1 MNKILLNFSIAAALF
16 SVTTIN
22 AQNIGINGS
31 GAAPNGDAMLDV
43 SSTTK
48 GLLIPRVNIANLST
62 IAPVTGG
69 STTSLLVYNT
79 NATSG
84 VGYYYWNGTKW
95 VNMSGDDW
103 KLTGNSGT
111 VAGTN
116 FLGTLDN
123 VDLTIRRQN
132 GEKIRVL
139 ATTTSFMDE
148 IQTRDGGANSG
159 DVLVKIYDSSDDGI
173 IDVNENGAMNIRL
186 HGNGVTVFNDQQ
198 ISTNDF
204 RIETSG
210 QNDMFFVDAGTNR
223 IGINTTSPASPVHF
237 KTTGENVWLTYWL
250 NDHATNGALAQWSQ
264 SSTTNGSRVAMGV
277 TNYSGSANAAS
288 GIMGLSLN
296 NTTSGSGGIGVV
308 GHANNEDGDGVRA
321 ELTFSGFYSGWALY
335 TSADV
340 FTPGGVWTASDKR
353 FKKDIQKI
361 NGAIAIINKLKP
373 VSYYFDTEKYGGI
386 GFDEDRLTYGFLA
399 QELEQVIP
407 ELVKDKRLVLN
418 SNKKLDAGM
427 SDTQETGIFKVVN
440 YTMMVPVLTQAI
452 KEQQVIIESQD
463 KRLDELEKLV
473 KELMKNK
480 E

>member
-22 AQNIGINGS
+22 AQNIGINGN
-31 GAAPNGDAMLDV
+31 GAVPSGDAMLDV

-48 GLLIPRVNIANLST
+48 GLLIPRVNIANLSN

-79 NATSG
+79 NATTG

-103 KLTGNSGT
+103 KLTGNAGT
-111 VAGTN
+111 VVGTN
-116 FLGTLDN
+116 FLGTTDN
-123 VDLTIRRQN
+123 VDLTIRRN
-132 GEKIRVL
+132 NVEKIRVL
-139 ATTTSFMDE
+139 PTTTSFMDE

-173 IDVNENGAMNIRL
+173 IDVYENNIMNIRL

-210 QNDMFFVDAGTNR
+210 QNDMFFIDAGTNR
-223 IGINTTSPASPVHF
+223 IGINTTAPTSPVHF

-250 NDHATNGALAQWSQ
+250 NDHASAGALAQWEHSNNA
-264 SSTTNGSRVAMGV
+264 NGNRVAMGV
-277 TNYSGSANAAS
+277 TNYSGSANVAS
-288 GIMGLSLN
+288 AVMGISLN
-296 NTTSGSGGIGVV
+296 NTTTGSGGVGVT
-308 GHANNEDGDGVRA
+308 GSANNESGKAINGS
-321 ELTFSGFYSGWALY
+321 LFFSGGYTGWAGY
-335 TSADV
+335 FSADV
-340 FTPGGVWTASDKR
+340 NTTGGYFTISDRRLKR
-353 FKKDIQKI
+353 NIKPITEALI
-361 NGAIAIINKLKP
+361 IINKINP
-373 VSYYFDTEKYGGI
+373 VSYYYDTEKYPGI
-386 GFDEDRLTYGFLA
+386 GLDENRLTYGFIA
-399 QELEQVIP
+399 QDVEQVIP
-407 ELVKDKRLVLN
+407 EMVKNKLITLN
-418 SNKKLDAGM
+418 ANTKKDAGM
-427 SDTQETGIFKVVN
+427 SEELIEDTFKVVN
-440 YTMMVPVLTQAI
+440 YTVMIPVLTQAI